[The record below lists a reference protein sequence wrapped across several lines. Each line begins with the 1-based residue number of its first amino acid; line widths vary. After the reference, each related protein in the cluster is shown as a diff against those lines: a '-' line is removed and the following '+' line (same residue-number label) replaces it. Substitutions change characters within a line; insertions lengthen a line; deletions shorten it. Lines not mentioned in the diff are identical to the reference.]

1 MISNMANEEGD
12 DWAFQFEFAQEEN
25 GIIKDG
31 DSDQEEVEFF
41 CAVGGDEFKEIVEN
55 AEAK

>member
-1 MISNMANEEGD
+1 MANEEGD